1 MLLSIKHLQWLVRVT
16 LKSLEGKLVRWYRC
30 SHDGRI
36 QEAGH
41 GVVLGHT
48 GHFYSKE
55 NSDLNEYEILID
67 GAIEIFAKRDFE
79 IVEKETDNDKSE
91 EK

>member
-1 MLLSIKHLQWLVRVT
+1 MSLEA
-16 LKSLEGKLVRWYRC
+16 LEGKLIRWYRC

-36 QEAGH
+36 REAGH
-41 GVVLGHT
+41 GIVLRHT
-48 GHFYSKE
+48 GHFFAKE
-55 NSDLNEYEILID
+55 NNDLNEFEILIN

-79 IVEKETDNDKSE
+79 IVEQETGYGESE

>member
-1 MLLSIKHLQWLVRVT
+1 MSLR
-16 LKSLEGKLVRWYRC
+16 SLEGKLVRWYRC

>member
-1 MLLSIKHLQWLVRVT
+1 MS

-41 GVVLGHT
+41 GVVLCHT
-48 GHFYSKE
+48 GHFYAKE
-55 NSDLNEYEILID
+55 NSDLNEFEILID

-79 IVEKETDNDKSE
+79 IVEQEVDHDESKEKRSGE
-91 EK
+91 IG

>member
-1 MLLSIKHLQWLVRVT
+1 MS

-48 GHFYSKE
+48 GHFYAKE
-55 NSDLNEYEILID
+55 NSDLNEFEILID

-79 IVEKETDNDKSE
+79 IVEQEVDHDESKEKRSG
-91 EK
+91 KIG